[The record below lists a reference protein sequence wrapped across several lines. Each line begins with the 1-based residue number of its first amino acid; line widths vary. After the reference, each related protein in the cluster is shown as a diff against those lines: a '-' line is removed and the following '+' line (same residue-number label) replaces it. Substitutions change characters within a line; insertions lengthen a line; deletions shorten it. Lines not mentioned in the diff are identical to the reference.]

1 MKFQFVKTNEIL
13 TPISGLACVGALLSR
28 TNLRKR
34 LNAIKIQDMQNPDI
48 KNGDIAAA
56 YIGLLCQGKNDF
68 DSIEPFREDPFFKI
82 SLGNKHIPSS
92 PTLRQRMD
100 MIGNSW
106 NTIILE
112 ESAHLLKKIGVMLT
126 PCHKDMIPLDIDVS
140 PFDNSKTHKEGVSRT
155 YKGFDGYSPIFA
167 YLGQEG
173 YGVNTQLR
181 QGKQHCQKDTDTFL
195 EESIKY
201 AKTITDKPLLVRMD
215 SGNDSI
221 ENIKICLKPETKADW
236 LIKRNLRKESP
247 EEWLKIAKEKGRHI
261 KEREG
266 KDIYYGDTFIKRDDI
281 EIPLRIAFKIT
292 VQTIDEHGQILICPD
307 IETDTYYTSLT
318 DPAETID
325 LLYADHGTSEQ
336 FHSELKTDMDL
347 ERLPSG
353 KFDTN
358 NLILHLGILAYNIL
372 KIMGQESLKYTDA
385 PVKKKVHR
393 KRIRKVI
400 QNLITIASRVISHG
414 RRLALGFGRYSP
426 WFETIKR
433 VYQAFAY

>member
-34 LNAIKIQDMQNPDI
+34 LNAVKLQDMQNPDI
-48 KNGDIAAA
+48 KNGDIAIA

-68 DSIEPFREDPFFKI
+68 DSIELFRQDPFFKT
-82 SLGNKHIPSS
+82 SLGNQQIPSS

-100 MIGNSW
+100 IAGNNW

-112 ESAHLLKKIGVMLT
+112 ESARLIRKTGVKIT
-126 PCHKDMIPLDIDVS
+126 PCHKELVPLDIDVS
-140 PFDNSKTHKEGVSRT
+140 CFDNSKTHKEGVSRT
-155 YKGFDGYSPIFA
+155 YKGYDGYSPIFA

-173 YGVNTQLR
+173 YGVNTELR
-181 QGKQHCQKDTDTFL
+181 EGKQHCQKDTDNFL
-195 EESIKY
+195 AQSIRY
-201 AKTITDKPLLVRMD
+201 AKIITDKPLLVRMD

-221 ENIKICLKPETKADW
+221 ENIKVCLKPETKADY
-236 LIKRNLRKESP
+236 LIKRNLRKESL
-247 EEWLKIAKEKGRHI
+247 EEWLQIAREKGRHI
-261 KEREG
+261 KERDG
-266 KDIYYGDTFIKRDDI
+266 KDIYYGDIFVTRADI
-281 EIPLRIAFKIT
+281 DKPLRIAFKVT
-292 VQTIDEHGQILICPD
+292 VQTIDDHGQILICPD
-307 IETDTYYTSLT
+307 IEADTYYTSLT
-318 DPAETID
+318 DPAEIID
-325 LLYADHGTSEQ
+325 SLYADHGTSEQ

-372 KIMGQESLKYTDA
+372 KIMGQESLNYSNA
-385 PVKKKVHR
+385 PIKKQVYR

-414 RRLALGFGRYSP
+414 RRLTLGFGRYSP